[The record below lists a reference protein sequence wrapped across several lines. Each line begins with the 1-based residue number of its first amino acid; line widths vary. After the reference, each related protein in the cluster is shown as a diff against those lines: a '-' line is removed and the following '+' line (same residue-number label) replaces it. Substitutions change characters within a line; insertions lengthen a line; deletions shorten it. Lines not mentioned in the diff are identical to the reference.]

1 MNDNVIIIMMYLEIR
16 TEINIKELKINHLPI
31 LENPEGDEDISNT
44 QNENSKVDI
53 RDRVPII
60 VVI

>member
-1 MNDNVIIIMMYLEIR
+1 MHGPLCVSII
-16 TEINIKELKINHLPI
+16 TEINIKEPKINHLPI
-31 LENPEGDEDISNT
+31 LENPEGDEDIPNT